1 MSRAEER
8 GAGRVAILGGG
19 ISGVTAAWQLAQRER
34 AHGDLAITVF
44 EASPRLGGIVETT
57 LRDGFTLECGP
68 DGWVTEKPW
77 ARDLARELG
86 IHGKLIPSLD
96 ADRVTYILSGGKL
109 VAIPDGMRM
118 MVPTDL
124 TTLASSP
131 LFSEEAKRAYAA
143 EPARAAELK
152 ASAPDHDESIAEFV
166 RRHFGDEVLTKVAA
180 PLLSGVF
187 GGDVAKLSVR
197 AVMPAFVRME
207 REHGSLIL
215 ALQSAAQS
223 VADEDR
229 PTIFT
234 SLTAGT
240 AALID
245 RMKSELPPRS
255 VRLNTPVT
263 RLTRYDNH
271 WLVEAN
277 GESLPFDDVILALP
291 ANIARPL
298 VKPLSLRLAELLTME
313 ASSAVIAAFAFRQT
327 FELPRGFGF
336 LVPAGEES
344 SLLAATFVDQKFPG
358 RVPEDGGRLLRAFF
372 GGEQAH
378 TIAAMSDEETAALA
392 LSELKK
398 ILGPLPTPAFQIV
411 RRWPNSL
418 PQYEVGHLHRV
429 AEIESLVGQQ
439 PNLWLLGNGYR
450 GVGLPDLIRDARA
463 AARQLLDQ

>member
-1 MSRAEER
+1 
-8 GAGRVAILGGG
+8 
-19 ISGVTAAWQLAQRER
+19 
-34 AHGDLAITVF
+34 
-44 EASPRLGGIVETT
+44 
-57 LRDGFTLECGP
+57 
-68 DGWVTEKPW
+68 
-77 ARDLARELG
+77 
-86 IHGKLIPSLD
+86 
-96 ADRVTYILSGGKL
+96 
-109 VAIPDGMRM
+109 
-118 MVPTDL
+118 
-124 TTLASSP
+124 
-131 LFSEEAKRAYAA
+131 
-143 EPARAAELK
+143 
-152 ASAPDHDESIAEFV
+152 
-166 RRHFGDEVLTKVAA
+166 
-180 PLLSGVF
+180 
-187 GGDVAKLSVR
+187 
-197 AVMPAFVRME
+197 
-207 REHGSLIL
+207 
-215 ALQSAAQS
+215 
-223 VADEDR
+223 
-229 PTIFT
+229 
-234 SLTAGT
+234 
-240 AALID
+240 
-245 RMKSELPPRS
+245 
-255 VRLNTPVT
+255 
-263 RLTRYDNH
+263 
-271 WLVEAN
+271 
-277 GESLPFDDVILALP
+277 
-291 ANIARPL
+291 
-298 VKPLSLRLAELLTME
+298 ME